1 MKDIDAVSQEFS
13 FITKEQR
20 KNYSLEKDRKLLV
33 TKRVSYLS
41 ADFIFVIVMC
51 DRKKRMR
58 RGENRA

>member
-41 ADFIFVIVMC
+41 ADIIIVKSFC
-51 DRKKRMR
+51 DREKRMR
-58 RGENRA
+58 REENRG

>member
-41 ADFIFVIVMC
+41 TDIMIVKSFC
-51 DRKKRMR
+51 DREKRMR
-58 RGENRA
+58 REENRG